1 MPHRT
6 ILEVKVVDV
15 EKRRVPTKHYV
26 YVIHVSWA
34 DGSNSVIYRRYSKFF
49 DFQKLTLET
58 FHHAEA
64 AEKVVEGDIYPP
76 LRVAHYWRPGAPKA
90 GLMMYAKIGGEWE
103 KVGWIRQKNRQ
114 AVLEMAGG
122 DGVEA
127 LTVTLLEKY
136 IKRGYCVLKVEVL

>member
-1 MPHRT
+1 MDKQNNEVIMLQSSNFPANFDLHGDPDRHRNIPYKRQEFRT
-6 ILEVKVVDV
+6 SINKCGVD
-15 EKRRVPTKHYV
+15 
-26 YVIHVSWA
+26 IM
-34 DGSNSVIYRRYSKFF
+34 
-49 DFQKLTLET
+49 KLTLET

-103 KVGWIRQKNRQ
+103 KVGWIREKNRQ